1 MFSSNVQIADR
12 REFTPYSCVT
22 KIYERLLADVS
33 ELSGVHLCTPDEI
46 TNEWVLKAGPK
57 LDKDVLMFLEGSGGL
72 PEFPEWLNPLW
83 ERFLS
88 TMDGKYL
95 KFLRQVLLFCYKIE
109 FEPTYDQLKEAQAT
123 FENTDAD
130 IANWDEAF
138 ASSPHSPYFASARQ
152 IVSRCIYSIDWRE
165 ILPGHGP
172 GAVYPPCYSYDK
184 SKFFTIYRP
193 IESFYPHA
201 EYMCGIPSFWWDH
214 YVRHADSLTE
224 EDTIVSRLVAVP
236 KDSRGPRLICVHPKE
251 AVWIQQGCRRL
262 LERAIMSPRSP
273 CHGRITF
280 NDQTTN
286 GSLALASSID
296 RKYCTLDLKEASDR
310 ISCSLIKYLFGAY
323 TYEWLSCSRASQVK
337 LLDGRVISLR
347 KWAPMGNAL
356 TFPVQSLV
364 FYALVR
370 AGIRSHY
377 GENCDDIFV
386 FGDDIVF
393 PTKYYDGAVKAL
405 VRSGAIPNTTK
416 TFRHGFFRES
426 CGVDAF
432 KGINVT
438 PHRLRR
444 FDVSTVAGAASLCT
458 LACALVRD
466 GYRLTSDWIYRR
478 ISEKWGRLHTSNNPH
493 SQGIFR
499 YESCGLDT
507 LMRYEDSLRFNK
519 DLHRWE
525 TRLLL
530 VKGTSIR
537 PPNDAWWHLQDSLL
551 ALSRKGMGLGEVGS
565 VAYTVPHRARLQ
577 RGWSVVV

>member
-1 MFSSNVQIADR
+1 MIEVSTDIADR
-12 REFTPYSCVT
+12 QRFSSTSCVIA
-22 KIYERLLADVS
+22 IYERLLADVS

-57 LDKDVLMFLEGSGGL
+57 LDKDLLSYLEGSGGL
-72 PEFPEWLNPLW
+72 PEFPEWLKPLL

-88 TMDGKYL
+88 SMDGKYL
-95 KFLRQVLLFCYKIE
+95 KFIRQVLLFCYKIE
-109 FEPTYDQLKEAQAT
+109 FEPTNDQLKEAQAT

-138 ASSPHSPYFASARQ
+138 ASSPYSPYFAFARQ
-152 IVSRCIYSIDWRE
+152 IVGKCIYKIDWRR

-172 GAVYPPCYSYDK
+172 GAVYPSCHSYDK
-184 SKFFTIYRP
+184 SKFLTIYRP

-201 EYMCGIPSFWWDH
+201 DYMCGIPSFWWDH
-214 YVRHADSLTE
+214 YVKHADSLIE

-251 AVWIQQGCRRL
+251 SVWIQQGCRRL
-262 LERAIMSPRSP
+262 LEHAIMSPYSP

-280 NDQTTN
+280 NDQTVN
-286 GSLALASSID
+286 GRLALASSID
-296 RKYCTLDLKEASDR
+296 REYCTLDLKEASDR
-310 ISCSLIKYLFGAY
+310 ISCSLVKYLFGDFA
-323 TYEWLSCSRASQVK
+323 YEWISCSRASQVK
-337 LLDGRVISLR
+337 LLDGRVITLR

-377 GENCDDIFV
+377 GENCSDIFV

-393 PTKYYDGAVKAL
+393 PTKYYDGAVRAL

-444 FDVSTVAGAASLCT
+444 LDTETVAGAASLST
-458 LACALVRD
+458 LACALVRS
-466 GYRLTSDWIYRR
+466 GYRSTADWIYRR
-478 ISEKWGRLHTSNNPH
+478 LSRDWGRLHISNNPD

-507 LMRYEDSLRFNK
+507 LLKYEDSVRFNT

-525 TRLLL
+525 TKLLL
-530 VKGTSIR
+530 VKGATIR

-551 ALSRKGMGLGEVGS
+551 ALSRKGNSDVESSGL
-565 VAYTVPHRARLQ
+565 AYTVPHRARLQ